1 MKNNKKIDLVNLARS
16 LFERGYSVGG
26 AGNISVH
33 IGNNRLVTPMSSS
46 LGRLKSDD
54 LSVLDL
60 DGNLLE
66 GKKPSKESVFHL
78 AMYQRNPECNAIVHL
93 HSTYLTALS
102 CLENL
107 NLKNAIVLSHR
118 ITLCGSAN
126 CR

>member
-1 MKNNKKIDLVNLARS
+1 MSALLDEKQQKIDLVNLARS

-26 AGNISVH
+26 AGNISVRL
-33 IGNNRLVTPMSSS
+33 GNNRFLVTPTGSA

-107 NLKNAIVLSHR
+107 NPENA
-118 ITLCGSAN
+118 CGEVTS
-126 CR
+126 